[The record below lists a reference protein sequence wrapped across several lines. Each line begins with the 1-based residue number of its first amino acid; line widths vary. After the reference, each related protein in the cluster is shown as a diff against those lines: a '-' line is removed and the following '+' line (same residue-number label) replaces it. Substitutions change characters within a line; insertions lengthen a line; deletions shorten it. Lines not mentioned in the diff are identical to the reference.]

1 MQQKIISIYK
11 TNKRKICYM
20 YMVFFQTDICIQL
33 GPPNLY
39 MEKYFHKIFL
49 SVFEN
54 LSPVLIGHC
63 INFLIFFPCSLKWI
77 LSVFVT
83 NTSVIEYRNSVR
95 GNYKVVFQTVSCSI
109 SVCYFWVLLSSLSMH
124 IGLLLPWSLMVG
136 TC

>member
-1 MQQKIISIYK
+1 MLHVYGFLSNRYLY
-11 TNKRKICYM
+11 TRVN
-20 YMVFFQTDICIQL
+20 CILMGEL

-83 NTSVIEYRNSVR
+83 NTSIIEYRNSVR

-109 SVCYFWVLLSSLSMH
+109 SVCYFWVLLSSLSMY
-124 IGLLLPWSLMVG
+124 IGLLLPWSLMVE
-136 TC
+136 TW

>member
-1 MQQKIISIYK
+1 MLHVYGFLSNRYLY
-11 TNKRKICYM
+11 TRVN
-20 YMVFFQTDICIQL
+20 CILMGEL

-63 INFLIFFPCSLKWI
+63 INFLICFPCSLKWI

-124 IGLLLPWSLMVG
+124 IGLLLPWSLMVE
-136 TC
+136 TW